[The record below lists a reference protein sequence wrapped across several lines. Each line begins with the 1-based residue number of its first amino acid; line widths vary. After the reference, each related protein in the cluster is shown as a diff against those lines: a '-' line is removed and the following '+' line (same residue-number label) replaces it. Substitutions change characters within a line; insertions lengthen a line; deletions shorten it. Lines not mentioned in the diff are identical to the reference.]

1 MTGVRFITIT
11 ELSKRAT
18 AIVSEAER
26 TGKQIVITKKG
37 KPVALLE
44 KMCGSSKGIKETVTH
59 LKNNAIA
66 LIEAVEAGKR
76 FIITRDSEPVAI
88 LQKITDEAFSIDK
101 RKMERRK
108 YGT

>member
-1 MTGVRFITIT
+1 MSGVRFITIT

-18 AIVSEAER
+18 AVVSEAER
-26 TGKQIVITKKG
+26 TGEQIVITKKG

-44 KMCGSSKGIKETVTH
+44 KTNRSTRGIKETVTN

-66 LIEAVEAGKR
+66 LIEAVEAGNR

-88 LQKITDEAFSIDK
+88 LQKITDEAFSINK
-101 RKMERRK
+101 RKMERGK